1 MGEKEK
7 LDKAPQ
13 SILDIILHETFL
25 KLDDNENF
33 ETELLSKLKKVKLP
47 GNTSTEQKLTSIFR
61 VNPHE
66 DTGTGDL

>member
-7 LDKAPQ
+7 LNKTPQ
-13 SILDIILHETFL
+13 SILDKILHETFL

-47 GNTSTEQKLTSIFR
+47 GNTSTEQELTSILQGES
-61 VNPHE
+61 P
-66 DTGTGDL
+66 